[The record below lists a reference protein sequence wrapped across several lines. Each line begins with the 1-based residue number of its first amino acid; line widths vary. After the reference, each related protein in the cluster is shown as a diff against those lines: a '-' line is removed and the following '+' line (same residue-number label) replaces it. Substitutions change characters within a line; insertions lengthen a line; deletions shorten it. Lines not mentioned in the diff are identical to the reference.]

1 MDFQSASAPTVAGYL
16 VDSGAVYGARGNGET
31 YGWNAINSDG
41 AYDRNS
47 RLSPDQ
53 RYDTVIQTQRHT
65 NRDAVWE
72 IAVPNGTYSVR
83 IVAGDPATSSAVYR
97 YTAEGVVTVDGTP
110 TPANRWVEGTRTVTV
125 SDGRL
130 TIANGAGASNN
141 KLCFLEVTRV

>member
-1 MDFQSASAPTVAGYL
+1 MNFQPASAPAVAGYL
-16 VDSGAVYGARGNGET
+16 VDSGAVYGARGSGYT
-31 YGWNAINSDG
+31 YGWNAINSAG

-53 RYDTVIQTQRHT
+53 RYDTVIQTQRFT
-65 NRDAVWE
+65 NPNAVWE

-83 IVAGDPATSSAVYR
+83 VVAGDPTTSGAAYR
-97 YTAEGVVTVDGTP
+97 YTAEGVLTVDGTP
-110 TPANRWVEGTRTVTV
+110 TPASRWVEGTRTVTV

-141 KLCFLEVTRV
+141 KLCFVEIART